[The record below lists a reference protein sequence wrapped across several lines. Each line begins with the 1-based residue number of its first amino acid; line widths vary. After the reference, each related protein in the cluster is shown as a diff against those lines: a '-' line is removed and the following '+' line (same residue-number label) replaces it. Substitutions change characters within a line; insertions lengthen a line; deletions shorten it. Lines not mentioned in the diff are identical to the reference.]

1 MSAEIDRLD
10 IAIESQARSALNDV
24 NNLYEGLRNVSRVL
38 SGMKFSN
45 FERVAA
51 QLQALSRI
59 NLTNLN
65 KKLDFNIKLD
75 GSDVQKTEEAVRV
88 SSGKISSYLS
98 KAAKN
103 MADEYHI
110 ASQSVRKE
118 IDAMFQAMADGS
130 TAKPGGDTIRSVLN
144 ASSFSRGEFSKLIG
158 MDLGTATDE
167 WREFLDYIEQNKIL
181 YTQDVQSMAQ
191 YTQVLAGQVGNIGN
205 ILSSKG
211 KIDLDTAWEGLM
223 ERFPNIMGSAA
234 DAVEDKFEHILTVIR
249 RAREE
254 TERFNPMDSAN
265 LGSEAAND
273 WINDFSQKLLEAQN
287 GVRGIIN
294 EVKESLPG
302 NKIMLD
308 VGINEEKF
316 QSDIDRAITN
326 ASNKRYD
333 LPIKLNIDIDKSA
346 LRNTLQAE
354 IANIDGSKIQT
365 IATAYK
371 DMATAMASFN
381 TASNAGGTEKTIKA
395 LSRVASIDM
404 SNFNGGAF
412 SSMASSIATIA
423 QLPDVSQTVNRL
435 VNSIARLAN
444 SGTSI
449 QTVSTNLPMLGQS
462 LQSLFIAL
470 AGQTVEGPVN
480 SLISS
485 IARLA
490 TAGNKTTQAATSIP
504 VLTASIIDFFR
515 AMQNAPKVSSQTEK
529 MTVAL
534 ATLAENSKNIKKAGD
549 DAASSFKNLGSSSD
563 SAASK
568 VASGAKSIIS
578 HLTGIGKSASGIKK
592 VTLSLKNLLA
602 VAVGFYG
609 IRSLFNWGKEAIN
622 LASDL
627 TEVQNVVENSFGTKG
642 TEAVEKFTETS
653 IEKLGMSELT
663 AKKTASRFQAMGNA
677 MGITADQVANAT
689 SKVADRMNKD
699 LYDTTADTMGAMSL
713 NLTSLAA
720 DMASFYNVEQD
731 AVSTALNSIYTGNTR
746 PLRQFGLDLTQA
758 TLSEWA
764 MKNGLDADIQSMSQA
779 QKTLLRYQYVMA
791 NTSTIQG
798 DFART
803 SMTWANQVRILK
815 QNFEVLGKTIGN
827 ILVNTFRPLIIW
839 LNKAMSHVIAFAET
853 IGNALGKIFGWKIL
867 HTPAST
873 AADSLGE
880 LADSLDDAGAGG
892 SDAADGI
899 NDTTDA
905 VKKLERTILGFD
917 EINKLNEISTP
928 STSKSGSG
936 SGGSGDSGAG
946 AGTVDASGADF
957 MVQQSR
963 SWLEEYK
970 SNIQSL
976 YGLGKEI
983 SGKLADALESIE
995 WDVVFRKARNFG
1007 TDLASFLNGLI
1018 SPRLFY
1024 DLGMTV
1030 ANAINTALTAQLSFA
1045 SHFNWTN
1052 FGQSLAALVNG
1063 LIDNFSVELLADTL
1077 NAWAKGIFNAAAE
1090 ALGGVNWTKMGIR
1103 LRVFLMRVD
1112 WKGILEAV
1120 GRAIGAAF
1128 NAAIDLAKGLFSGE
1142 GLEDNPATRALEKL
1156 RSTVTK
1162 VASLVDWDKL
1172 VKSISNLV
1180 EALAPAVAG
1189 FAEGLIE
1196 VFGKF
1201 GELGAELLN
1210 VIADV
1215 FQGIA
1220 DALNA
1225 MPPDMVEDIG
1235 KALGIVA
1242 AAIISINTADKVVG
1256 ILGGIVGKL
1265 TGRGISKEIEAVGT
1279 AIGEVGASSTSSSGP
1294 VSTFFKSLFSNPA
1307 VMFATLIAGTV
1318 EVGAA
1323 IDRIQD
1329 KARGGN
1335 GVWSEL
1341 ANLID
1346 QMATE
1351 FSPDLRD
1358 ELFLLIDGFENTG
1371 VTGDEA
1377 AQKLAE
1383 FFQSHN
1389 IDPSKIEGAL
1399 HNAQGALNM
1408 TGGEVDTVEKALS
1421 ILKET
1426 VGDTGT
1432 TVGLT
1437 TEEFSGFKSVV
1448 KDLCGEGFI
1457 KNPDMID
1464 EVNKVLA
1471 NCNSEGKTA
1480 NETYAALA
1488 AVFGDDAE
1496 AVAYLAQQTKEKVP
1510 SAFSTIETG
1519 ADKAIKKV
1527 NGLGAPFADAS
1538 EKIEGTTEKTGGL
1551 NDGLL
1556 GFAASIGLK
1565 SLILSGLGGT
1575 YKGIGD
1581 KAEGADTQI
1590 GDFGDTVSGLATT
1603 VSNTA
1608 TDMEDS
1614 GEAIVDG
1621 LTTGLTGTYSID
1633 EIDKAAQKMSNAITG
1648 GTAMYMKIASPSKVM
1663 EEMGKNVVLGLAN
1676 GISNNLINITTQVNN
1691 MMLKVTTP
1699 IQTMINGMQA
1709 KGADAVN
1716 KFKTG
1721 MASVSFSD
1729 ALTKMTS
1736 SMNFKNLNTNLYN
1749 AGKTAGEYLAS
1760 GLKSVSM
1767 PRLSYYISS
1776 WDAHS
1781 LTNGGTSYTPT
1792 YSPSWYALGGFPNMG
1807 ELFIAN
1813 EHGPEM
1819 LGKMGHRNVVA
1830 NNQQITAGI
1839 KAAVVDG
1846 MMEVAMSGVLGGA
1859 NDSAPYVM
1867 NVTVKTENDEALAR
1881 AVQRGQMRRNS
1892 RFSPAATM
1900 I

>member
-1 MSAEIDRLD
+1 MSGTNIDRLD
-10 IAIESQARSALNDV
+10 IIIQSQAKDAVSEVDKLYASLMNVSNALNGM
-24 NNLYEGLRNVSRVL
+24 NTSKL
-38 SGMKFSN
+38 SG
-45 FERVAA
+45 
-51 QLQALSRI
+51 I
-59 NLTNLN
+59 
-65 KKLDFNIKLD
+65 
-75 GSDVQKTEEAVRV
+75 GSGLK
-88 SSGKISSYLS
+88 SLGNS
-98 KAAKN
+98 AK
-103 MADEYHI
+103 
-110 ASQSVRKE
+110 S
-118 IDAMFQAMADGS
+118 
-130 TAKPGGDTIRSVLN
+130 
-144 ASSFSRGEFSKLIG
+144 
-158 MDLGTATDE
+158 
-167 WREFLDYIEQNKIL
+167 
-181 YTQDVQSMAQ
+181 
-191 YTQVLAGQVGNIGN
+191 
-205 ILSSKG
+205 
-211 KIDLDTAWEGLM
+211 
-223 ERFPNIMGSAA
+223 SAA
-234 DAVEDKFEHILTVIR
+234 HF
-249 RAREE
+249 
-254 TERFNPMDSAN
+254 
-265 LGSEAAND
+265 G
-273 WINDFSQKLLEAQN
+273 
-287 GVRGIIN
+287 
-294 EVKESLPG
+294 
-302 NKIMLD
+302 
-308 VGINEEKF
+308 
-316 QSDIDRAITN
+316 
-326 ASNKRYD
+326 
-333 LPIKLNIDIDKSA
+333 
-346 LRNTLQAE
+346 
-354 IANIDGSKIQT
+354 
-365 IATAYK
+365 
-371 DMATAMASFN
+371 
-381 TASNAGGTEKTIKA
+381 
-395 LSRVASIDM
+395 
-404 SNFNGGAF
+404 
-412 SSMASSIATIA
+412 
-423 QLPDVSQTVNRL
+423 
-435 VNSIARLAN
+435 
-444 SGTSI
+444 
-449 QTVSTNLPMLGQS
+449 
-462 LQSLFIAL
+462 
-470 AGQTVEGPVN
+470 
-480 SLISS
+480 
-485 IARLA
+485 
-490 TAGNKTTQAATSIP
+490 
-504 VLTASIIDFFR
+504 
-515 AMQNAPKVSSQTEK
+515 
-529 MTVAL
+529 
-534 ATLAENSKNIKKAGD
+534 
-549 DAASSFKNLGSSSD
+549 
-563 SAASK
+563 K
-568 VASGAKSIIS
+568 VA
-578 HLTGIGKSASGIKK
+578 
-592 VTLSLKNLLA
+592 LSLKSILKTA
-602 VAVGFYG
+602 IGFYG
-609 IRSLFNWGKEAIN
+609 IKSLINFGKQAIE
-622 LASDL
+622 LSSAL
-627 TEVQNVVENSFGTKG
+627 TEVQNVVENSFGTQG
-642 TEAVEKFTETS
+642 TANIEQFVEGS
-653 IEKLGMSELT
+653 IEKFGMSELM
-663 AKKTASRFQAMGNA
+663 AKQVASRYQAMGNA
-677 MGITADQVANAT
+677 MGITAGQVADAT
-689 SKVADRMNKD
+689 GKIADRMNKD
-699 LYDTTADTMGAMSL
+699 LYDTSGKAMGAMSM

-720 DMASFYNVEQD
+720 DMASFYNVEQET
-731 AVSTALNSIYTGNTR
+731 AATALNSIYTGNTR

-758 TLSEWA
+758 TLAEWA
-764 MKNGLDADIQSMSQA
+764 MKQGMDADIQSMSQA

-803 SMTWANQVRILK
+803 SMTWANQVRQLK
-815 QNFEVLGKTIGN
+815 ENFKVLAATVGN
-827 ILVNTFRPLIIW
+827 TLVNAFRPLIVW
-839 LNKAMSHVIAFAET
+839 LNKAMSSVIAFAET

-880 LADSLDDAGAGG
+880 LAESLDDAGTGG

-917 EINKLNEISTP
+917 EINKLNEISAP
-928 STSKSGSG
+928 STKSSGSG
-936 SGGSGDSGAG
+936 SGGSGDTGTG
-946 AGTVDASGADF
+946 TGTVDASGADF

-1063 LIDNFSVELLADTL
+1063 FIDSFSVELLADTL
-1077 NAWAKGIFNAAAE
+1077 NAWAMGIFNAAAE
-1090 ALGGVNWTKMGIR
+1090 ALGGINWTKIGIR

-1112 WKGILEAV
+1112 WKGILAAV

-1156 RSTVTK
+1156 RSTVAK

-1172 VKSISNLV
+1172 ARSISNLV

-1189 FAEGLIE
+1189 FAEGIIE

-1210 VIADV
+1210 VIADM

-1220 DALNA
+1220 DALKA

-1279 AIGEVGASSTSSSGP
+1279 AIGQVGTSSTTSSGP

-1341 ANLID
+1341 ANLMD

-1371 VTGDEA
+1371 VSGDEA

-1383 FFQSHN
+1383 FFQSNN

-1399 HNAQGALNM
+1399 HNAQGALNL

-1426 VGDTGT
+1426 VGETGT

-1437 TEEFSGFKSVV
+1437 TEEFSGFKSVI
-1448 KDLCGEGFI
+1448 KDLCGVGFI

-1464 EVNKVLA
+1464 AVNKVLA
-1471 NCNSEGKTA
+1471 DCNGEGKTA

-1488 AVFGDDAE
+1488 EVFGDDTE
-1496 AVAYLAQQTKEKVP
+1496 ALEYLAERVKEKVP
-1510 SAFSTIETG
+1510 SAFEKIKTG
-1519 ADKAIKKV
+1519 AE
-1527 NGLGAPFADAS
+1527 DA
-1538 EKIEGTTEKTGGL
+1538 EGKTSSL
-1551 NDGLL
+1551 NSGFL

-1565 SLILSGLGGT
+1565 SLIMSGLGGT

-1581 KAEGADTQI
+1581 KAEGADTKI
-1590 GDFGDTVSGLATT
+1590 SDFGDTISGLSDT
-1603 VSNTA
+1603 VSTCASDIKDDGKEITEGLADGMTNTESLERV
-1608 TDMEDS
+1608 DR
-1614 GEAIVDG
+1614 AI
-1621 LTTGLTGTYSID
+1621 
-1633 EIDKAAQKMSNAITG
+1633 EIVCGRVTG
-1648 GTAMYMKIASPSKVM
+1648 GGRALMKIASPSKVM
-1663 EEMGKNVVLGLAN
+1663 EEMGKYIVLGLAN
-1676 GISNNLINITTQVNN
+1676 GISNSLINITTQVNN
-1691 MMLKVTTP
+1691 MMLKITAP

-1709 KGADAVN
+1709 KGTDAVN

-1729 ALTKMTS
+1729 ALTKMFS
-1736 SMNFKNLNTNLYN
+1736 SMNFNSLNKSLYS
-1749 AGKTAGEYLAS
+1749 AGKTAGENLAS
-1760 GLKSVSM
+1760 GMKSVYM

-1792 YSPSWYALGGFPNMG
+1792 YSPNWYALGGFPNMG
-1807 ELFIAN
+1807 ELFIAG
-1813 EHGPEM
+1813 EQGPEM

-1846 MMEVAMSGVLGGA
+1846 MMEVAMSGVFGGN
-1859 NDSAPYVM
+1859 NDSTPYVM

-1892 RFSPAATM
+1892 RFNPTAATT